1 MHSSTTM
8 VMLAK
13 VHINIYLKKK
23 KHVNI
28 KKKKKYIKHT
38 LFSA

>member
-23 KHVNI
+23 IHVNVKR
-28 KKKKKYIKHT
+28 KKKKKIDKTYII
-38 LFSA
+38 

>member
-13 VHINIYLKKK
+13 VHINIYLKKDTCQYK
-23 KHVNI
+23 KE
-28 KKKKKYIKHT
+28 KKYIKHT